1 MEMSSRSDYEGR
13 GRRSQLRASYVWRDE
28 VMADVVATEPR
39 NITVGTRPGA
49 TFTTPDLG
57 LPPSFAIIRPGSRGY
72 LLTLGAG
79 MTGRLKLGGE
89 ELAVADF
96 VARGHG
102 DRAEGV
108 EGSFRATSIGPG
120 DWGVIHLDGRGLHN
134 LFFQFV
140 PADPAVPGGG
150 WRDSPLMVPS
160 IFFAVL
166 MHAFLLVGAF
176 KTGGCSSKS
185 SLTFPGK
192 REIMADYLLNRPQ
205 PPPPP
210 EAAPAP
216 GEEKAV
222 EKEKPKSTAGKEGKA
237 GGEGKEP
244 RARAPDPDKGVP
256 DQPSAPAVGLLTQQS
271 REQLKKVRERGGFD
285 EKLGSALER
294 LKGPKTPGSMGGSG
308 TVVGYT
314 GYGPGPGGSGTS
326 TRGGS
331 GVGGGGKNVGDVQ
344 THGPIDTG
352 GNRAAKG
359 TPGGKG
365 VSETKVKVDTGSPDG
380 ELGGLTAAEILKVVK
395 SRQNGIRNCYE
406 RELQRNKDLGGKV
419 VISWRIN
426 SEGLVQMPKVRTTT
440 MRNGSVEDCI
450 VRQISGLKFPQPRGG
465 QAAKVNFPFLFAP
478 R

>member
-1 MEMSSRSDYEGR
+1 MSSRSELEGH
-13 GRRSQLRASYVWRDE
+13 GRKSHLRASYVWRDE

-39 NITVGTRPGA
+39 QITVGTRPDT
-49 TFTTPDLG
+49 TFTTPELG
-57 LPPSFAIIRPGSRGY
+57 LPPTFAIIRPGARGY

-89 ELAVADF
+89 ELAVNDF

-102 DRAEGV
+102 ERADGAEGA
-108 EGSFRATSIGPG
+108 FRATSINPG
-120 DWGVIHLDGRGLHN
+120 DWGVIHLDGRGQHN
-134 LFFQFV
+134 FFFQFV
-140 PADPAVPGGG
+140 PADPAVPGAR
-150 WRDSPLMVPS
+150 WRDTQLVVPA

-166 MHAFLLVGAF
+166 MHAFLLLGAF
-176 KTGGCSSKS
+176 KTGGCNTRS

-205 PPPPP
+205 APPPP
-210 EAAPAP
+210 EAAPRA
-216 GEEKAV
+216 GDEKAV
-222 EKEKPKSTAGKEGKA
+222 EKETPKSTVGKEGKA

-244 RARAPDPDKGVP
+244 RARAPDPDKGNP
-256 DQPSAPAVGLLTQQS
+256 DEPAKAPEVGLLTQQS

-285 EKLGSALER
+285 EKLGNALER
-294 LKGPKTPGSMGGSG
+294 LKGPRTPGSMGGSG
-308 TVVGYT
+308 PVAGFT
-314 GYGPGPGGSGTS
+314 GYGPGAGGPGTS
-326 TRGGS
+326 TRGG
-331 GVGGGGKNVGDVQ
+331 GGTGGGGKNVGDVQ
-344 THGPIDTG
+344 THGAIDTG
-352 GNRAAKG
+352 GTRAARG

-365 VSETKVKVDTGSPDG
+365 VSETKVKVDTGTPDG

-419 VISWRIN
+419 VISWRITA
-426 SEGLVQMPKVRTTT
+426 EGLVQMPKVRSTT

-465 QAAKVNFPFLFAP
+465 LAAKVNFPFLFAP